1 MPVNTI
7 DVRCAPDAVF
17 AVLSDPES
25 YGHWVV
31 GAADIRDAD
40 PGWPAPGTKFHHT
53 QGIRGVGLKDT
64 TSAVE
69 VDPPRRIVLEVR
81 ARPLLIAEV
90 AIAIAP
96 NGNGGGTRVT
106 MTERP
111 LSGLIARIYNRAI
124 DRLVAVRNDVSLRRL
139 KELCERRSA

>member
-7 DVRCAPDAVF
+7 DARCSPEAAF

-40 PGWPAPGTKFHHT
+40 PAWPAPGTRFHHT
-53 QGIRGVGLKDT
+53 QGVRGIGLKDT
-64 TSAVE
+64 TSVLAA
-69 VDPPRRIVLEVR
+69 DPPRRLVLEVR

-90 AIAIAP
+90 AIALAG
-96 NGNGGGTRVT
+96 NGNGTTIT

-111 LSGLIARIYNRAI
+111 LSGLIARIYRPEL
-124 DRLVAVRNDVSLRRL
+124 DRLVAVRNAISLRRL
-139 KELCERRSA
+139 RDLCERRSSS